1 MKRVIALIVAFT
13 FITALLWAAGP
24 PKTVYAEEYRNGFML
39 MPSDYDS
46 TGISTSTDFI
56 LKPMTNT
63 ARNKYPGC

>member
-46 TGISTSTDFI
+46 TGSAPVLI
-56 LKPMTNT
+56 LF
-63 ARNKYPGC
+63 